1 MRGVNLAHM
10 EGEKVTLQDIFVYRT
25 ENHRGQGYS
34 HEGGGELQPT
44 GFPPKFL
51 DTFKQYGFNLP
62 PRVFKG
68 GTF

>member
-1 MRGVNLAHM
+1 MQGM
-10 EGEKVTLQDIFVYRT
+10 EGDRVTLQDIFIYKT
-25 ENHRGQGYS
+25 PDHRGQDYS
-34 HEGGGELQPT
+34 HEGGGTLSGT

-68 GTF
+68 GSF